1 MSHISKAA
9 FAAIAVSLTLGAVQF
24 ASGHDLADRWQAVAE
39 VQTTGIASAI
49 NRSAKA
55 DRASGSAGS
64 AEQTQTIS
72 LRPESL
78 SGTSVLVR
86 IPVVKS
92 PETDARNVP
101 AAPSLFKSGDRR
113 KAAVA
118 CEPMVSVLTEVAKQ
132 LQPGRCVT

>member
-1 MSHISKAA
+1 MSHLPKAA

-39 VQTTGIASAI
+39 AQTTGIASAI

-55 DRASGSAGS
+55 DRATGPAGS

-78 SGTSVLVR
+78 SDTSVLVR

-101 AAPSLFKSGDRR
+101 ASPSLFKSGDRR